1 MWILRRL
8 KALGASKNQLIE
20 VLKQQIVSVCEVGV
34 PFWGPMIT
42 VNESNML
49 ERCLKTGLRIILQEN
64 YRSYDSALKQT
75 NMQTLRQRRVL
86 LMNKFSQKAAK
97 SERFR
102 GWFVEESKDEERTL
116 RTKKPTRLLKP
127 IPCRTQRYAR
137 SSLPYMTELLSWHPP
152 LPAPDLKMRWPSRVL
167 FHVWSWILFGIRH
180 GIGSLNIQWIVLCP
194 SWLLWYNLVSITALI
209 ARHTTCIIYG
219 SNEIHRQYIFL
230 RLLVYWYL

>member
-1 MWILRRL
+1 MKMKIITLMRMPLVQYQCYIKHVEVTSELFDLCCSFSLLRVADL
-8 KALGASKNQLIE
+8 DICK
-20 VLKQQIVSVCEVGV
+20 
-34 PFWGPMIT
+34 
-42 VNESNML
+42 
-49 ERCLKTGLRIILQEN
+49 LKTGLRIILQEN

-152 LPAPDLKMRWPSRVL
+152 LPAPDLKMR
-167 FHVWSWILFGIRH
+167 
-180 GIGSLNIQWIVLCP
+180 
-194 SWLLWYNLVSITALI
+194 
-209 ARHTTCIIYG
+209 
-219 SNEIHRQYIFL
+219 
-230 RLLVYWYL
+230 

>member
-8 KALGASKNQLIE
+8 KALGASKNQLVE

-116 RTKKPTRLLKP
+116 RTKKSTRLLKP
-127 IPCRTQRYAR
+127 VPCRTQRFAR

-152 LPAPDLKMRWPSRVL
+152 LPAPDLKMR
-167 FHVWSWILFGIRH
+167 
-180 GIGSLNIQWIVLCP
+180 
-194 SWLLWYNLVSITALI
+194 
-209 ARHTTCIIYG
+209 
-219 SNEIHRQYIFL
+219 
-230 RLLVYWYL
+230 